1 MKQVYLPG
9 DHERGRW
16 MRLDAAR
23 ILKRYFFCERSL
35 IMSQGGWLAG
45 IGSFDVKTLLPV
57 FFWQDAMIAHA
68 LRERVFELRFPSR
81 MMEVGDDAVLIDLF
95 DAALDAPSAEAFVLS
110 LARLYKPA
118 LLAA

>member
-35 IMSQGGWLAG
+35 I
-45 IGSFDVKTLLPV
+45 
-57 FFWQDAMIAHA
+57 
-68 LRERVFELRFPSR
+68 
-81 MMEVGDDAVLIDLF
+81 
-95 DAALDAPSAEAFVLS
+95 
-110 LARLYKPA
+110 
-118 LLAA
+118 